1 MHYDCKEIIILNRKL
16 NITEEGVE
24 AEVTLTQ
31 VSSLPKTYNND
42 VFKDNF
48 GVSYKL
54 DRSNSSNN
62 FSFTLF
68 SDGLFYLCEFRYLFV
83 SIWCGSYKLI
93 STHSNNRFL
102 IPKYHVALFFV
113 VNGYS
118 VNGNG

>member
-1 MHYDCKEIIILNRKL
+1 MNV
-16 NITEEGVE
+16 TEEGVE
-24 AEVTLTQ
+24 AEVTLSK

-68 SDGLFYLCEFRYLFV
+68 SDGLFYLCEFRYLFLCSV
-83 SIWCGSYKLI
+83 NILSVQ
-93 STHSNNRFL
+93 RFL
-102 IPKYHVALFFV
+102 TEPLIGREKYEIRISLFFKIL
-113 VNGYS
+113 S
-118 VNGNG
+118 LA